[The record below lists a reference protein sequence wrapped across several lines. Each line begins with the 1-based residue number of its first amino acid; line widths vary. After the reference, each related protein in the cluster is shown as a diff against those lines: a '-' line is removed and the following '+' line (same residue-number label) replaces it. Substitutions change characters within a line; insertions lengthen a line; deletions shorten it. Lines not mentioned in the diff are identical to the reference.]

1 MENANTGI
9 GRRIYDLRIER
20 DIQQGELANAV
31 HIHQS
36 VLNRIEKGSR
46 PARDTEIRDIALYFD
61 VSADMLLGLPHSL
74 NSSHSVSHS
83 TGNSSKLSISIG
95 SNAHAENISCSIS
108 DSTAPS
114 NADLQLSEEEKH
126 LISQFR
132 KLDTRGKTA
141 INDTMLREVSYSNI
155 ITDK

>member
-46 PARDTEIRDIALYFD
+46 PARDTEIRDIALYFG
-61 VSADMLLGLPHSL
+61 VSADTLLGIHQPPKAAAT
-74 NSSHSVSHS
+74 VAHS
-83 TGNSSKLSISIG
+83 TGNASNLSISIG

-114 NADLQLSEEEKH
+114 NVDLQLSEEEKH

-141 INDTMLREVSYSNI
+141 INDTMLREVSYSNMS
-155 ITDK
+155 TAK

>member
-1 MENANTGI
+1 MENATTGI

-46 PARDTEIRDIALYFD
+46 PARDAEIRDIALYFG
-61 VSADMLLGLPHSL
+61 VSADTLLGIPHTPKATATAT
-74 NSSHSVSHS
+74 HS
-83 TGNSSKLSISIG
+83 TGNASNLSISIG
-95 SNAHAENISCSIS
+95 NNSHAENINCSIS
-108 DSTAPS
+108 DNTSPS
-114 NADLQLSEEEKH
+114 NTDLQLTEEETH

-141 INDTMLREVSYSNI
+141 IHDTMLREFSYSNI
-155 ITDK
+155 ITAK